1 MKGFTLE
8 RRSGTGVV
16 QVLAVPVVSVIG
28 GLLLGAVLLAATGH
42 DPLAVYREM
51 VAGTLTTSYGLADT
65 ITTAIPLV
73 LAGLA
78 AAVAFRVNLYNIG
91 GEGQI
96 YVGAIAATGATLWA
110 GADAP
115 AVVQIP
121 LLLVAGAVGG
131 ALWVAVPALLRAWFG
146 TNETITT
153 LMLNLVALYLVQYLI
168 LGSHSYWRDPD
179 SPTFPQGKPVPD
191 AAQLPTFGTTSVHAG
206 IVVALVAVAVVA
218 FVLRRTRL
226 GLDMKVMGDAPA
238 AARYAGI
245 GVRRTML
252 VVLLAS
258 GALAGLAGAVE
269 IGGRTHQLDPNG
281 TAVGFGYTGI
291 IVAALA
297 RLSPAGV
304 VVTAMLLG
312 VLENS
317 KSVLQTLSDQVPLA
331 ITTMLEGAILIFAI
345 GGEILVRHRL
355 RRTSAVAHDLGT
367 DLDEPERRTDGP
379 ADGRA
384 DGPAPIPAEEVG

>member
-1 MKGFTLE
+1 VKGLRGLSGLTLE
-8 RRSGTGVV
+8 RRSTVGTRE
-16 QVLAVPVVSVIG
+16 VLAVPVLSVLG
-28 GLLLGAVLLAATGH
+28 GLLLGAIFLRATGH
-42 DPLAVYREM
+42 DPLTVYREM
-51 VAGTLTTSYGLADT
+51 ASGTLTTSYGLADT
-65 ITTAIPLV
+65 VTTSIPLI

-96 YVGAIAATGATLWA
+96 YLGAVGATGATLWLGD
-110 GADAP
+110 GAPPIVA
-115 AVVQIP
+115 IP
-121 LLLVAGAVGG
+121 VLLVAGALGG
-131 ALWVAVPALLRAWFG
+131 AAWVAVPALLRAWFG

-168 LGSHSYWRDPD
+168 LGSHSFWRDPE
-179 SPTFPQGKPVPD
+179 SPTFPKGKPIPD
-191 AAQLPTFGTTSVHAG
+191 AARLPVFGTTSVHLG
-206 IVVALVAVAVVA
+206 LLVALAAVAAVA
-218 FVLRRTRL
+218 FVLWRMRL
-226 GLDMKVMGDAPA
+226 GLDMKVMGDAPD

-245 GVRRTML
+245 SVRRTMV
-252 VVLLAS
+252 VVLLTS

-269 IGGRTHQLDPNG
+269 VGGRTHQLDPNG

-297 RLSPAGV
+297 RLSPVGV
-304 VVTAMLLG
+304 VVTAVLLG

-345 GGEILVRHRL
+345 GGEILVRHRIR
-355 RRTSAVAHDLGT
+355 RRTAPD
-367 DLDEPERRTDGP
+367 
-379 ADGRA
+379 AD
-384 DGPAPIPAEEVG
+384 PAPEAEGDTLATTGEGIGR

>member
-1 MKGFTLE
+1 VKGIELARAAPAGFTLQ
-8 RRSGTGVV
+8 RRDRVGPRE
-16 QVLAVPVVSVIG
+16 VLAVPVLSVLG
-28 GLLLGAVLLAATGH
+28 GLLFGAVFLAATGH
-42 DPLAVYREM
+42 DPLVVYRE
-51 VAGTLTTSYGLADT
+51 VVTGTLTTSYGLADT
-65 ITTAIPLV
+65 VTTSIPLV

-96 YVGAIAATGATLWA
+96 YVGAIAATGLTLWL
-110 GADAP
+110 GDGAP
-115 AVVQIP
+115 ALVQIP
-121 LLLVAGAVGG
+121 ALLVAGALGG
-131 ALWVAVPALLRAWFG
+131 ALWIAVPAALRAWFG

-153 LMLNLVALYLVQYLI
+153 LMLNLVALYLVEYLI
-168 LGSHSYWRDPD
+168 LGSHSFWRDPD
-179 SPTFPQGKPVPD
+179 SPTFPKGKAVPD
-191 AAQLPTFGTTSVHAG
+191 AAHLPTLGTSSVHLG
-206 IVVALVAVAVVA
+206 LLVALLAVGVVA
-218 FVLRRTRL
+218 FVLHRMRL
-226 GLDMKVMGDAPA
+226 GLDMKVLGDAPD

-245 GVRRTML
+245 PVRRTMF

-297 RLSPAGV
+297 RLSPFGV

-345 GGEILVRHRL
+345 GGEILVRHRI
-355 RRTSAVAHDLGT
+355 RRRASLTRDPAAGTNDRPPDPATTSEGA
-367 DLDEPERRTDGP
+367 R
-379 ADGRA
+379 
-384 DGPAPIPAEEVG
+384 

>member
-1 MKGFTLE
+1 VRGLTLE
-8 RRSGTGVV
+8 RRAAVGVRE
-16 QVLAVPVVSVIG
+16 VLAVPVLSVLG
-28 GLLLGAVLLAATGH
+28 GLLLGAIFLRATGH
-42 DPLAVYREM
+42 DPVAVYREM
-51 VAGTLTTSYGLADT
+51 VTGTLTTSYGLADT
-65 ITTAIPLV
+65 VTTSIPLI

-96 YVGAIAATGATLWA
+96 YLGAVAATGATLWV
-110 GADAP
+110 GDTAP
-115 AVVQIP
+115 AVVQLP
-121 LLLVAGAVGG
+121 VLLVAGAAGG
-131 ALWVAVPALLRAWFG
+131 AAWIAVPALLRAWFG

-168 LGSHSYWRDPD
+168 LGSHSFWRDPD
-179 SPTFPQGKPVPD
+179 SPTFPKGKPLPD
-191 AAQLPTFGTTSVHAG
+191 AARLATFGTTSVHLG
-206 IVVALVAVAVVA
+206 LVVALAAVGVVA
-218 FVLRRTRL
+218 FVLRKLRL
-226 GLDMKVMGDAPA
+226 GLDMKIMGDAPD

-245 GVRRTML
+245 PVRRTMV

-269 IGGRTHQLDPNG
+269 VGGRTHQLDPNG

-297 RLSPAGV
+297 RLSPVGV
-304 VVTAMLLG
+304 VVTAVLLG

-317 KSVLQTLSDQVPLA
+317 KSVLQTMSDQVPLA

-345 GGEILVRHRL
+345 GGEILVRHRIR
-355 RRTSAVAHDLGT
+355 RRTAPVTPAAQETAVGETAAVET
-367 DLDEPERRTDGP
+367 
-379 ADGRA
+379 A
-384 DGPAPIPAEEVG
+384 AEETAR

>member
-1 MKGFTLE
+1 VKGLTLE
-8 RRSGTGVV
+8 RRATTGVTA
-16 QVLAVPVVSVIG
+16 VLAVPVLSVIG

-42 DPLAVYREM
+42 DPFVVYREM
-51 VAGTLTTSYGLADT
+51 VKGTLTTSYGLADT
-65 ITTAIPLV
+65 VTTAIPLV
-73 LAGLA
+73 LSGLA

-110 GADAP
+110 GAAAP
-115 AVVQIP
+115 AGVQIP
-121 LLLVAGAVGG
+121 LLLAAGALGG

-168 LGSHSYWRDPD
+168 LGSHSFWRDPE
-179 SPTFPQGKPVPD
+179 SPTFPKGKAIPD
-191 AAQLPTFGTTSVHAG
+191 AAQLPTFGTTSVHTG
-206 IVVALVAVAVVA
+206 VFVALVAVGVVA
-218 FVLRRTRL
+218 FVLQRMRL
-226 GLDMKVMGDAPA
+226 GLNMKVMGDAPA

-245 GVRRTML
+245 RVRATML
-252 VVLLAS
+252 VVLLTS

-269 IGGRTHQLDPNG
+269 VGGRTHQLDPNG

-297 RLSPAGV
+297 RLNPFGV

-345 GGEILVRHRL
+345 GGEILVRYRV
-355 RRTSAVAHDLGT
+355 RRTERLAHALPVDVE
-367 DLDEPERRTDGP
+367 EPPD
-379 ADGRA
+379 A
-384 DGPAPIPAEEVG
+384 AEAAAAASGEVR

>member
-1 MKGFTLE
+1 MRGFTLE
-8 RRSGTGVV
+8 RRASTGAAAAI
-16 QVLAVPVVSVIG
+16 AVPVLSVVG
-28 GLLLGAVLLAATGH
+28 GLLLGAVFLAATGH
-42 DPLAVYREM
+42 DPVVVYREM
-51 VAGTLTTSYGLADT
+51 VAGTLSTSYGLADT
-65 ITTAIPLV
+65 MTTAIPLV
-73 LAGLA
+73 LSGLA
-78 AAVAFRVNLYNIG
+78 AAFAFRVNLYNIG

-110 GADAP
+110 SGSP

-131 ALWVAVPALLRAWFG
+131 AAWVAVPAFLRAFFG

-168 LGSHSYWRDPD
+168 LGSHSYWRDPE
-179 SPTFPQGKPVPD
+179 SPTFPQGKPLPD
-191 AAQLPTFGTTSVHAG
+191 AAVLPTFGTTSVHAG
-206 IVVALVAVAVVA
+206 LFVALASVAVVA
-218 FVLRRTRL
+218 FVMYRTRL
-226 GLDMKVMGDAPA
+226 GLDMKIMGDAPN
-238 AARYAGI
+238 AARYAG
-245 GVRRTML
+245 VRVRATMV
-252 VVLLAS
+252 VVLFAS

-269 IGGRTHQLDPNG
+269 VGGRTHQLDPNG

-297 RLSPAGV
+297 RLSPVGV
-304 VVTAMLLG
+304 LVTAVLLG

-345 GGEILVRHRL
+345 GGDILVRYRI
-355 RRTSAVAHDLGT
+355 RRRRQLAT
-367 DLDEPERRTDGP
+367 DPIGDAAGLEHGP
-379 ADGRA
+379 AGV
-384 DGPAPIPAEEVG
+384 EVDEAMGGEVR